1 MIWADLCVDGSCV
14 QPTRIIEYVPVQ
26 VGKFF
31 VPNYFVVMDIEAD
44 TLVPVI
50 LRRPFLATAGARID
64 VKEGLLNLTIGD
76 EEVEF

>member
-1 MIWADLCVDGSCV
+1 M
-14 QPTRIIEYVPVQ
+14 
-26 VGKFF
+26 
-31 VPNYFVVMDIEAD
+31 PNDFVVMDIEAD

-50 LRRPFLATAGARID
+50 LGKPFLATTGARID

>member
-1 MIWADLCVDGSCV
+1 MKMNLYMVDGSCV
-14 QPTRIIEYVPVQ
+14 QPTCIIEDVHVQ

-31 VPNYFVVMDIEAD
+31 VPNDFVVMDVEAD
-44 TLVPVI
+44 TLVLVI
-50 LRRPFLATAGARID
+50 LRRPFLATSGARID